1 MNIFENALII
11 YFPTLN
17 RMDLVQASVSI
28 VNGHKNAIC
37 FIPLILGEVTSFIF
51 QMASKKYRVQ
61 FIEKW
66 YNL

>member
-28 VNGHKNAIC
+28 VNGHENTIC
-37 FIPLILGEVTSFIF
+37 FILLILGEVTSFIF
-51 QMASKKYRVQ
+51 KIASKKYRVQ
-61 FIEKW
+61 FIEK
-66 YNL
+66 

>member
-1 MNIFENALII
+1 MIFFEIALII
-11 YFPTLN
+11 DFPTLN

-28 VNGHKNAIC
+28 INEHKNAIC

-61 FIEKW
+61 FIEKL